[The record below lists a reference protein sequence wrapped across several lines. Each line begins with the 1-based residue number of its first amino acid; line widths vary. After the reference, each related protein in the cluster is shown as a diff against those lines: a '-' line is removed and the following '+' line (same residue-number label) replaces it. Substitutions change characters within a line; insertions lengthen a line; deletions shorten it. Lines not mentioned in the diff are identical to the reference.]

1 MRLDPRDPRLDRWAT
16 ATGIFFVFF
25 AILAYLLA
33 PGVPQADD
41 SDAEVLDWF
50 VDNDTAVL
58 WQVFLFGVATIF
70 FLWFF
75 GVLAGRLRR
84 AEAGP
89 GGRLPFVIVA
99 SAGASAGLYM
109 LGIACF
115 GTVARMAPDTSRT
128 LFELGNMVFTVNEFV
143 ALVLVAAVSLGVL
156 RTGLLAEWLAWAGGV
171 FVVLALVDAAG
182 RTIGN
187 SDAFGA
193 GGVFGSLTFL
203 AFLAW
208 TLATSVLLWQA
219 TPVEPVTVVQEP
231 GPEPAPEP
239 EPPADQA

>member
-1 MRLDPRDPRLDRWAT
+1 MRWDPRDPRLDRWAT
-16 ATGIFFVFF
+16 ATGILFVFF

-33 PGVPQADD
+33 PGLPQAGD

-50 VDNDTAVL
+50 ADNDTNVL
-58 WQVFLFGVATIF
+58 WQVFLFGVATVL

-89 GGRLPFVIVA
+89 GGRLPSVIVA
-99 SAGASAGLYM
+99 SAGASAALYM
-109 LGIACF
+109 VGMACF

-128 LFELGNMVFTVNEFV
+128 LFELGNMVFTVNEFA
-143 ALVLVAAVSLGVL
+143 ALSLVAAVSLAVL
-156 RTGLLAEWLAWAGGV
+156 RTRLLADWLAWAGGA

-187 SDAFGA
+187 SDAFGP
-193 GGVFGSLTFL
+193 GGVFGTLTFL
-203 AFLAW
+203 GFLAW
-208 TLATSVLLWQA
+208 TLAASVLLWQA
-219 TPVEPVTVVQEP
+219 TPLEPVTEVQQP
-231 GPEPAPEP
+231 QP
-239 EPPADQA
+239 EPPPAEPPPAS